1 MMQYIVKT
9 PLQHNGQR
17 YEPETLI
24 ELSSTEA
31 EKLLKDGVIA
41 YAELTNHGLNEGSF
55 MLKL

>member
-1 MMQYIVKT
+1 MQYIVKT
-9 PLQHNGQR
+9 PLQYNGQH

-31 EKLLKDGVIA
+31 EKLLEDGVIA

>member
-1 MMQYIVKT
+1 MQYIVKT
-9 PLQHNGQR
+9 PLNHNGQI

-24 ELSSTEA
+24 ELSSAEA

-41 YAELTNHGLNEGSF
+41 YSELINDGLEKGSF

>member
-1 MMQYIVKT
+1 MQYIVKT
-9 PLQHNGQR
+9 PLHHNGQH

-41 YAELTNHGLNEGSF
+41 YSELINDGLEKGSF

>member
-9 PLQHNGQR
+9 PLHHNGQR
-17 YEPETLI
+17 YEPESLI

-55 MLKL
+55 VLKL

>member
-9 PLQHNGQR
+9 PLQHNGQH

-31 EKLLKDGVIA
+31 EKLLEDGVIA

>member
-1 MMQYIVKT
+1 MQYIVKT
-9 PLQHNGQR
+9 PLQHNEQR

-24 ELSSTEA
+24 ELSSAEA

-41 YAELTNHGLNEGSF
+41 YAELINHGLDEGPL